1 MEKSLRHLVSI
12 NHISEDNNNVIPRF
26 FKLWWASLVTQR
38 LKRLP
43 AMKKT
48 WVRSLGRGR
57 SPGKGNG
64 NPLQYSCLENPMDGG
79 AWWATVHRVAKNW
92 TWLSNFTLSYDTN
105 QFLEGTKKIW
115 HRHHSLEHLTSDEPT
130 PVFLPGESQG
140 WGSLVGCRPWGHTVG
155 HDWSDLAA
163 AATSDEK
170 ILQVLTN

>member
-1 MEKSLRHLVSI
+1 MGFPGDPEVKASAC
-12 NHISEDNNNVIPRF
+12 NEEDLGTIPG
-26 FKLWWASLVTQR
+26 S
-38 LKRLP
+38 
-43 AMKKT
+43 
-48 WVRSLGRGR
+48 GR

-140 WGSLVGCRPWGHTVG
+140 WGSLVGCHPWGHTVG